1 MSKSG
6 DVLSEL
12 VQLKC
17 IIDLGL
23 EAESP
28 DAGGFRGW
36 GQAPAA
42 GRFF

>member
-17 IIDLGL
+17 IIDGGLGAPL
-23 EAESP
+23 P
-28 DAGGFRGW
+28 DAGGFGGW
-36 GQAPAA
+36 GNAPAA
-42 GRFF
+42 GQFF